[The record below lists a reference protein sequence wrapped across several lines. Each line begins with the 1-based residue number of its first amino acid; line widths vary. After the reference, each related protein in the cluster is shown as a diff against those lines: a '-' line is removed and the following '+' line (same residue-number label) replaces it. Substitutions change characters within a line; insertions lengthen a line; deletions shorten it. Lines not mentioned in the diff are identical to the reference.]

1 MIEMGVITVNDY
13 NQMKSWV
20 SSIYQKTKG
29 STPSI
34 PSITQDSVALA
45 SQVNTLQSLLN
56 TAYSSYVDLNCTHNA
71 TVKTTHYTGD
81 NSSHGNN
88 SQTTTGNVTVKSSNY
103 TYNSGSYGCTSY
115 YSSDDTSDG
124 SSNYSSHGSS
134 GSYAKD

>member
-1 MIEMGVITVNDY
+1 MGVITVNDY

-45 SQVNTLQSLLN
+45 SQMNTLQDLLT
-56 TAYSSYVDLNCTHNA
+56 TAYNSYVDLNCTHNA

-81 NSSHGNN
+81 NSSYGNTTG
-88 SQTTTGNVTVKSSNY
+88 TTTGNVTVKTSNY
-103 TYNSGSYGCTSY
+103 SYNSGSYGCTSY
-115 YSSDDTSDG
+115 YSSVNSSDG
-124 SSNYSSHGSS
+124 STNYSSHGSS

>member
-1 MIEMGVITVNDY
+1 MIKMGVITVNDY

-34 PSITQDSVALA
+34 PSITAESVALA

-56 TAYSSYVDLNCTHNA
+56 TAYSEYIDLNCTHNA
-71 TVKTTHYTGD
+71 TVKTNHYTGD
-81 NSSHGNN
+81 NSSHENGA
-88 SQTTTGNVTVKSSNY
+88 QTTTGNVTVKGANY
-103 TYNSGSYGCTSY
+103 IYN
-115 YSSDDTSDG
+115 
-124 SSNYSSHGSS
+124 S